1 MSGTGRR
8 CRGHCWLGVLL
19 ALVASRAL
27 AAEPAWEALVA
38 AANQEGEVDVHGGP
52 GQSQREAL
60 TEGFR
65 RAYPAIKVN
74 FTGSP
79 GRDAIPMITRE
90 RQAGVYHWDVYVGG
104 TPSIL
109 QTLKPAGAFAP
120 LRPALMLPEVLDDA
134 AWFGGLDSG
143 WMDKEKTYSMGF
155 GLTMNPTVV
164 VNWDVVSHDDLKT
177 YADLLKPQFAGKIVW
192 DDPRL
197 PGQGS
202 IAAQEL
208 LLNFGPEYLAT
219 LMAKQKIVYIS
230 NTRQNVEGVVRGQYP
245 IGIATAM
252 DQLEPFRAQGLGKN
266 ISGFRG
272 DAKILTG
279 GPGYGTVSLM
289 DRAPHPS
296 AAKLYVN
303 WLLSREAQAEWSTKT
318 NHNSRRIDVKQVAP
332 ALFPPAGAAVIDTQS
347 EAQIAMHVEAGRIA
361 TQSIPA
367 RANP

>member
-1 MSGTGRR
+1 MRGMARQCGRHL
-8 CRGHCWLGVLL
+8 CL
-19 ALVASRAL
+19 ATALAFISSAVL
-27 AAEPAWEALVA
+27 AAEPTWQALVA
-38 AANQEGEVDVHGGP
+38 AANEEGEVYVHGGP

-60 TEGFR
+60 TEGFK

-74 FTGSP
+74 YTGSP

-90 RQAGVYHWDVYVGG
+90 REAGLYNWDVYVGG

-120 LRPALMLPEVLDDA
+120 MRPALMLPEVLDDA
-134 AWFGGLDSG
+134 AWFGGLDGG
-143 WMDKEKTYSMGF
+143 WMDKEKIYSMAF
-155 GLTMNPTVV
+155 ALTMNPAVV
-164 VNWDVVSHDDLKT
+164 VNWDFVSHEDLKT

-202 IAAQEL
+202 IAAQEI

-245 IGIATAM
+245 IGIATAL
-252 DQLEPFRAQGLGKN
+252 DQVRPFVAQGLGGN

-279 GPGYGTVSLM
+279 GPGYGTVSMM
-289 DRAPHPS
+289 DRAPHPN
-296 AAKLYVN
+296 AAKVYVN
-303 WLLSREAQAEWSTKT
+303 WLLSPAGQKEWTTKT
-318 NHNSRRIDVKQVAP
+318 GSNSRRLDVKQP
-332 ALFPPAGAAVIDTQS
+332 SPELFPPLGASVINAQN
-347 EAQIAMHVEAGRIA
+347 EAQIAKHEEAGRIA
-361 TQSIPA
+361 KESIPA
-367 RANP
+367 RPNP